1 MQLDD
6 DCGRNRIRIYPI
18 NIRGKTTTTK
28 CIFREEL
35 KNGEDFDF
43 QSYFK

>member
-6 DCGRNRIRIYPI
+6 DCGRNRNRIYPI
-18 NIRGKTTTTK
+18 NIRGKTTTK

-35 KNGEDFDF
+35 KIREDFDF

>member
-6 DCGRNRIRIYPI
+6 DCGRNRNRIYPI
-18 NIRGKTTTTK
+18 NIREKTTTK

-35 KNGEDFDF
+35 KIREDFDF